1 MEFINETDHLDQ
13 HFLIDEEV
21 INRFIKEANLKKK
34 DVIVEVGPGKGNIS
48 SIIADKVSKLYLIE
62 LDRRLEK
69 YLRPLSYE
77 KGNIELIF
85 DNVLDT
91 FIPSCDKIIT
101 SLPYS
106 IVEPFIYKIIKCDFK
121 EILMITGSKFA
132 NNVIENNITRL
143 SLLTNCFFKTNKIM
157 DILPE
162 SFDPKPRVLSSM
174 IRLIPI
180 KEKDLN
186 DTSIIFR
193 NLFFYADKKVK
204 NGLVESLIRLNY
216 LKGINMTQREAK
228 SIVSSF
234 NLNEKILSETM
245 SEVSNEELNVLY
257 DKVNS
262 WINK

>member
-1 MEFINETDHLDQ
+1 
-13 HFLIDEEV
+13 
-21 INRFIKEANLKKK
+21 
-34 DVIVEVGPGKGNIS
+34 
-48 SIIADKVSKLYLIE
+48 
-62 LDRRLEK
+62 
-69 YLRPLSYE
+69 
-77 KGNIELIF
+77 
-85 DNVLDT
+85 
-91 FIPSCDKIIT
+91 
-101 SLPYS
+101 
-106 IVEPFIYKIIKCDFK
+106 
-121 EILMITGSKFA
+121 
-132 NNVIENNITRL
+132 
-143 SLLTNCFFKTNKIM
+143 M

-174 IRLIPI
+174 IKLIPI